1 MDITKIER
9 AIFGQVNQGFGLRV
23 YSSNNHLFKKAS
35 ALLDLPDTIAPGINP
50 FPYISG
56 FPLENYYL
64 IAKTFSDT
72 RASRSG
78 MVVVY
83 AFAIPLEQI
92 IYLNEINQL
101 MDLLPT
107 EICEEDEF
115 IAQDLVFKTSQSA
128 ITCNSTQYQIAEL
141 LVEKKLEPIV
151 HIGISDFNESV
162 VSVWKLLWPS
172 MRRNFIFRL
181 SLSPRDCIEPSLP
194 SLVCIPEAL
203 IGRWD
208 SDYKKIN
215 QLSNIQNFSP
225 AAQALYSNEK
235 FYKFFIENFGIE
247 IKHTSSLNLLIQA
260 HNKYLLNFDEFSE
273 CLSLV
278 RFIEVLSPNIEAGV
292 PGKKHLLNQLEIQIN
307 NAEIKE
313 ILRLRNVKGVGF
325 IGFETIWQAITSKI
339 KSHNFLVK
347 EDDVAISL
355 IKDAFDA
362 QNKLVGAWKNA
373 VKLGL
378 FQAFNYQQASFFSS
392 VWRWLEKEP
401 PLLLQ
406 LIGQIKT
413 TPSIENHLVMYA
425 PSQISKEVKDLLIPF
440 SSTNKL
446 LQLHGLILGSHFPIM
461 DAFVQQLAIDTDSSF
476 TEGLE
481 ALISRADPSELLQ
494 ACLLTED
501 RRINS
506 LLIHR
511 ATENPKLLEK
521 VSLSLPESLS
531 IWAKVLAINPNVWN
545 TPNNAREILFSLIDE
560 YLNLGNS
567 AHFDLIRLLSNSSL
581 ADLCNYP
588 RRLEVWNINDIALSE
603 SFLKQTALGWYE
615 RALKLNYIEL
625 DQKLE
630 KKVYEIPHLIERMK
644 QDSMNNI
651 QGVLS
656 VFSSVEYLNESEFIE
671 WLIFNLEKSSNLTV
685 EDMDSIGQFINQK
698 AWNQAALEVFKKLPS
713 STLDLTL
720 ILNHCR
726 NILPIWERLTIGS
739 ISNDEKWVALLDLLQ
754 DLYPKGP
761 DENDIWERA
770 SGKNLW
776 NIWNFGSGYLNW
788 KSALKRIQNGSK
800 PQPKELLRE
809 MKSDFPNNPKIE
821 ILTKLF

>member
-56 FPLENYYL
+56 FPLESYYL

-83 AFAIPLEQI
+83 VFAIPLEQI

-101 MDLLPT
+101 IDLLPT

-115 IAQDLVFKTSQSA
+115 IVQDLVFKTSQSA
-128 ITCNSTQYQIAEL
+128 STCNSTQLQIAEL

-162 VSVWKLLWPS
+162 VSVWEILWPS

-203 IGRWD
+203 IGRWN

-215 QLSNIQNFSP
+215 QPSNIQTFSP
-225 AAQALYSNEK
+225 AAQALCSNENL
-235 FYKFFIENFGIE
+235 YKSFIENFGIE
-247 IKHTSSLNLLIQA
+247 IKNTSSLNLLIQA
-260 HNKYLLNFDEFSE
+260 HNKYLLNLDEFSE

-278 RFIEVLSPNIEAGV
+278 RFIEVLSPNIDAGV
-292 PGKKHLLNQLEIQIN
+292 ADKKHLLNQLEMQIN
-307 NAEIKE
+307 KAEIKE

-325 IGFETIWQAITSKI
+325 ISFEAIWQAITSKI
-339 KSHNFLVK
+339 KSHNFLAK

-355 IKDAFDA
+355 IKDAFDL
-362 QNKLVGAWKNA
+362 QNKLVDAWKNA

-378 FQAFNYQQASFFSS
+378 FQAFNCQQASFFSS

-406 LIGQIKT
+406 LLGQIKT

-425 PSQISKEVKDLLIPF
+425 PNQISKGVKDLLIPF
-440 SSTNKL
+440 SRTNKF
-446 LQLHGLILGSHFPIM
+446 LQLHGLILGSHFPII

-481 ALISRADPSELLQ
+481 ALISRANPSELLQ
-494 ACLLTED
+494 ACVLTED

-531 IWAKVLAINPNVWN
+531 IWAKVLTINPNVWN
-545 TPNNAREILFSLIDE
+545 TPSNAQEILFSLIDE

-615 RALKLNYIEL
+615 QALKFESIKL
-625 DQKLE
+625 DPKLE
-630 KKVYEIPHLIERMK
+630 RKVYEIPKLIEKMK
-644 QDSMNNI
+644 HDSLNNL

-656 VFSSVEYLNESEFIE
+656 VFSSVEYFTESEFIE
-671 WLIFNLEKSSNLTV
+671 WLIFHLEKSSNITV
-685 EDMDSIGQFINQK
+685 QNMGSIGQFINQK
-698 AWNQAALEVFKKLPS
+698 RWSQAALEVFKKLQS
-713 STLDLTL
+713 STLDLRL
-720 ILNHCR
+720 ILNNCR
-726 NILPIWERLTIGS
+726 NLLPIWERLTIGNVS
-739 ISNDEKWVALLDLLQ
+739 DDERWQALLDLSKY
-754 DLYPKGP
+754 LYPKGP
-761 DENDIWERA
+761 DDESIWQRA
-770 SGKNLW
+770 GGEVARAFW
-776 NIWNFGSGYLNW
+776 FGF
-788 KSALKRIQNGSK
+788 SASHTWDNALRKIRNGSN
-800 PQPKELLRE
+800 PHPKRLLCE
-809 MKSDFPNNPKIE
+809 MKSDFPQNEHIS
-821 ILTKLF
+821 ILEKLF